1 MNPIILNKTEIN
13 VTLTPPVDTAIYAS
27 GDVLFIPVA
36 VNVLDFVAVNKKL
49 RFNIKNIRAIDV
61 GGQNVAFDLHVFNA
75 AATPGSYG
83 ALNAACALNAAD
95 AAAGLAAVIPIA
107 AGTVVVAPVSMSTVA
122 PVGLPVITL
131 PAGQK
136 FIYLAGTT
144 RGTPTYPAAT
154 NLKLILGLEII
165 NDVHA

>member
-1 MNPIILNKTEIN
+1 MVLNDKELT
-13 VTLTPPVDTAIYAS
+13 VSVTPPVDTAAYVS

-36 VNVLDFVAVNKKL
+36 VNVLDTVAINKKL
-49 RFNIKNIRAIDV
+49 RLRIKSIRAIDM
-61 GGQNVAFDLHVFNA
+61 GGQNIAFDLHVFNA
-75 AATPGSYG
+75 AAAPASYG

-107 AGTVVVAPVSMSTVA
+107 AGTVVVAPVSMSTVE
-122 PVGLPVITL
+122 PVGRPVITL

-136 FIYLAGTT
+136 FIWLAATT

-154 NLKLILGLEII
+154 NLKLILALDIV